1 MARDLKL
8 GIRLS
13 ADGKG
18 FVGEIRLA
26 RGELNKLVGRTERAG
41 KANKGYARSARDSAT
56 ANRRLGQSFQTTHGA
71 AAKYLGLIGGAVAF
85 KQAAS
90 GALRTADAYTELTN
104 RLRLVSE
111 GEANL
116 TQVRG
121 ELFDISQ
128 RTRTAFAANAT
139 LYSRLSL
146 ATDALGRSQ
155 DDVLKATELLNQ
167 QLAIGGST
175 GQEAAAGLIQFAQG
189 LASGRLQGDE
199 LRSVMENLLGVSE
212 GLIVGFA
219 KLREQGQIE
228 IDVTRENIRELAAEG
243 TLSANLLL
251 DAVLA
256 SAADTEEKF
265 AKVAVLVSAANTM
278 IANSITKLIGELDTG
293 SGVSAQLV
301 KGLTG
306 VSTAIDAIDAAELSA
321 DLEDIVTVGGYLL
334 LGFLGKAT
342 VGFSAYAFSQA
353 RAAAANMS
361 FAASA
366 VSANRRT
373 VVLARSLNL
382 TQAATARLAI
392 GMRAATLASRGL
404 RASLAFLTGPAGLL
418 FLAGYAAYEFAT
430 ANEAVAESATQAAE
444 DLDTL
449 KAQLAELVEKGHTAT
464 LTIKR
469 DALLTGIDTV
479 KAKLDAAQGALDAL
493 SDGVKTVTQTVV
505 VNPAFDEAG
514 NFSWLGAMAQ
524 PYVTTIEVEVAVDDE
539 ELLPA
544 LQAVQ
549 QLTTDLADNEAS
561 LQAYED
567 ALASVGNT
575 AATAARQFDAFG
587 VALDAGE
594 DFTRLQQ
601 SLRTELEKINATY
614 AEQAE
619 KINADT
625 QAGSAAQAELRRR
638 IEVQRDAATAALAR
652 KAAEEQ
658 ARQAQASGLPA
669 LALLAERNAE
679 LAQVTDFSAEALR
692 RQADRTRIAA
702 DVQNHYRDAT
712 QATIQALIEARVQE
726 AALLRIQELKTQA
739 FETVKG
745 AQLRYAEETA
755 ALEALRGDA
764 QTDQGLI
771 EIELERLKAEQIL
784 EVKRGYWEQELLEA
798 EGFRSRA
805 AAAALAHK
813 ERLIAIESRYAQRVG
828 QVQALIARYEA
839 TKGTER
845 LQTGLEIA
853 KQSAANFAGQSQ
865 TAFRISQAAA
875 IAQAILATHKGIT
888 EALGSGPPP
897 ANFIQAAL
905 VGAAGAAEIAAIRSQ
920 PPPQGFARGG
930 IIDSPTF
937 FSARNVP
944 RGVAGEAGPEAILP
958 VTRMRSGG
966 FGVDAAS
973 AGNTVHLSFTPVI
986 QVSAPSETEDPAEF
1000 GQSLALQLRR
1010 SLEPWLNQWAR
1021 DQHRAGGVFNPT
1033 DRV

>member
-8 GIRLS
+8 GIRLT

-18 FVGEIRLA
+18 FVGEVRVA
-26 RGELNKLVGRTERAG
+26 KRELHKLTGATDRAG
-41 KANKGYARSARDSAT
+41 KANKGYARGARDSAT
-56 ANRRLGQSFQTTHGA
+56 ANRRLGQSFQATHGA

-90 GALRTADAYTELTN
+90 GALRTADAYTELSN
-104 RLRLVSE
+104 RLRLVTE

-121 ELFDISQ
+121 ELFEISQ

-219 KLREQGQIE
+219 KLREQGQIDF
-228 IDVTRENIRELAAEG
+228 DVTRENIRELAAEG

-265 AKVAVLVSAANTM
+265 AKVAVLVSGANTM

-306 VSTAIDAIDAAELSA
+306 VSTAIDAIDVADLSA
-321 DLEDIVTVGGYLL
+321 DLEDIATVGGYLL
-334 LGFLGKAT
+334 LVFLGKAT

-353 RAAAANMS
+353 KAAVGNIA
-361 FAASA
+361 FATSA
-366 VSANRRT
+366 VTANRRA

-404 RASLAFLTGPAGLL
+404 RTALGFLTGPAGLL
-418 FLAGYAAYEFAT
+418 LLAGYAAYEFAT
-430 ANEAVAESATQAAE
+430 ANDAVAESATQAAE

-464 LTIKR
+464 LTLER
-469 DALLTGIDTV
+469 TALLTDIETLQQALQSAQDT
-479 KAKLDAAQGALDAL
+479 LDAL
-493 SDGVKTVTQTVV
+493 SDGVKTVQQTQWVG
-505 VNPAFDEAG
+505 AG
-514 NFSWLGAMAQ
+514 QWSPGRR
-524 PYVTTIEVEVAVDDE
+524 VTIEVEVAVTED
-539 ELLPA
+539 ELLLAQQAVEQTTDA
-544 LQAVQ
+544 LQSGEQ
-549 QLTTDLADNEAS
+549 RLD
-561 LQAYED
+561 AYND
-567 ALASVGNT
+567 ALASIGNT
-575 AATAARQFDAFG
+575 AATTARQFDAFG

-619 KINADT
+619 QIRTST
-625 QAGSAAQAELRRR
+625 QAGSAAQAELLGR
-638 IEVQRDAATAALAR
+638 IEVQRDAATAALAHT
-652 KAAEEQ
+652 AAEEQ

-669 LALLAERNAE
+669 LALLAERNAQ

-745 AQLRYAEETA
+745 AHLRHVEEIA

-764 QTDQGLI
+764 QADQGLI
-771 EIELERLKAEQIL
+771 EIELERLKAERIL
-784 EVKRGYWEQELLEA
+784 EVKRGYWEQALLEA
-798 EGFRSRA
+798 EGFRSREA
-805 AAAALAHK
+805 AEALAHK

-828 QVQALIARYEA
+828 QVQTLIARYEA

-853 KQSAANFAGQSQ
+853 RQSAANFAGQSQ

-875 IAQAILATHKGIT
+875 IAQAIVATHKGIT

-897 ANFIQAAL
+897 ANFILAAL

-937 FSARNVP
+937 FSARNV
-944 RGVAGEAGPEAILP
+944 RHGVAGEAGPEAILP

-966 FGVDAAS
+966 FGVDAAA
-973 AGNTVHLSFTPVI
+973 AGNTTIHNRFHIEIAVEGQLED
-986 QVSAPSETEDPAEF
+986 AEET
-1000 GQSLALQLRR
+1000 GQEIGRAVRR
-1010 SLEPWLNQWAR
+1010 QLEPLVVAVLRNQMR
-1021 DQHRAGGVFNPT
+1021 TGGVLNPT